1 MTATGTKAGSSVKD
15 AGGDVTDLVDSCV
28 FLGWKAPHD
37 LIAYLPSGWREYL
50 TPVAGRP
57 YRRVVP
63 DRQLENPE
71 AERLAAP
78 LHWKHGWRIPDSDV
92 KADILSLANLSIMI
106 ACPDQGLMASVGSQP
121 TLSLEVS
128 RASNRLLNDQVAA
141 LGDDRVRK
149 IMVVPTHLPQEAV
162 VEIRRNSADS
172 TFVGVAMGANGLGK
186 PFGHPV
192 YHDIYRTAAEL
203 DLPILIHVGTE
214 WQPNVLSHPTG
225 GGIPNTFAELYALRA
240 QSVMGH
246 LTSLV
251 AMGVLE
257 DIPNLRVMIVGAG
270 ITWLPSFLWRFDNDY
285 KAQGGVDSP
294 WLKRLPSEYIRSR
307 VLVTTYSVPG
317 SKLPAHQMKAVQ
329 TVPWISEMITYASG
343 YPSWDANH
351 PEDVADWLPT
361 EWRHGVMS
369 ENVRRLFRIP

>member
-1 MTATGTKAGSSVKD
+1 MMVADPGTTGHDEPVGELS
-15 AGGDVTDLVDSCV
+15 GLVDSCV
-28 FLGWKAPHD
+28 FLGWKAPQD
-37 LIAYLPSGWREYL
+37 IISYLPSGWREYL

-71 AERLAAP
+71 GERLAAP
-78 LHWKHGWRIPDSDV
+78 LHEERGWRIPDADLAADV
-92 KADILSLANLSIMI
+92 LSAPQVSSVI

-128 RASNRLLNDQVAA
+128 RASNRFLSDQVAA

-149 IMVVPTHLPQEAV
+149 VMVIPTHLPTEAV
-162 VEIRRNSADS
+162 AEIRRNSGDD

-203 DLPILIHVGTE
+203 DLPVLIHVGSE

-251 AMGVLE
+251 GMGVLE
-257 DIPNLRVMIVGAG
+257 DIPNLRVMVVGAG
-270 ITWLPSFLWRFDNDY
+270 VTWLPSFLWRFDNDY
-285 KAQGGVDSP
+285 KAQGGIDSP
-294 WLKRLPSEYIRSR
+294 WLKRLPSEYLRSHL
-307 VLVTTYSVPG
+307 LVTTYAIPG
-317 SKLPAHQMKAVQ
+317 STIPPPQVRALQ
-329 TVPWISEMITYASG
+329 TIPWLGEMITYASG

-351 PEDVADWLPT
+351 PQDVVDCLPAG
-361 EWRHGVMS
+361 WRHAIM
-369 ENVRRLFRIP
+369 NANARKMFRLP